1 MADRQSGEIQAIR
14 FDPAAIPADEVERLA
29 ADTLRM
35 VRWMLTIPTHR
46 TLVLELAAAL
56 RSSRRRETA

>member
-1 MADRQSGEIQAIR
+1 MEAAEAAKVQ
-14 FDPAAIPADEVERLA
+14 FDPSLIPPEAVERLA
-29 ADTLRM
+29 VDTLRM